1 MIEEEELARRKS
13 KQLDQ
18 LNAEADAEKE
28 RNIRLLE
35 LEADRYKEQR
45 FRGTKTTT
53 YEYRSTY
60 NGESLPNYALEE
72 DPDVFGNTIA
82 SRSNF
87 GGIGEVRTSQHT
99 QHTNGNVDRKSSVVP
114 SPAAQEENHPL
125 DESHAEM
132 TEIGIT

>member
-28 RNIRLLE
+28 RNIRLIE

-45 FRGTKTTT
+45 FKGTKTTT

-72 DPDVFGNTIA
+72 DPDVFVNTIA
-82 SRSNF
+82 SKSNF
-87 GGIGEVRTSQHT
+87 GGTQIT
-99 QHTNGNVDRKSSVVP
+99 QHTNGIVDRKSITL
-114 SPAAQEENHPL
+114 SPAPQEINHPL
-125 DESHAEM
+125 DESHDEM